1 VPPRAADFRPEL
13 QSISRF
19 TQANS
24 QDFMARIYFGTD
36 GIRGKA
42 NEGTMTPEVAFRLGA
57 AVTYKAKQR
66 VKHAPRIVVGKDTRI
81 SGYLFEHALSAG
93 ICSMGGRVLL
103 TGPLPTPAV
112 AHLTTSMRADAGVVI
127 SASHNPYQDN
137 GLKVFGPDGFK
148 LPDDEEEDLEQWMQ
162 GEELDKKR
170 VSGMHIGRAE
180 RIETAWGRYVQFI
193 KGTFPPDLTLD
204 GLRIV
209 IDAAH
214 GAAYLTA
221 PHVFSELGA
230 SVIPTGVKPNGKNI
244 NHERGAVHPE
254 HCAKEVK
261 RSHAHVGFALDGDA
275 DRVVVIDEKGRQVNG
290 DAIMALCAT
299 RMIQNRTLKKR
310 TMVGTVMSS
319 IGLEKA
325 LARHSGKLLRVDVG
339 DRYVV
344 EAMRKKGLNFGGE
357 QSGHLIFI
365 DHSTTGD
372 GTLGA
377 LQLLAIML
385 REQRPLSELIDDV
398 FEAVPQVLV
407 NVSLPERRPLAEMTK
422 TRHVIEGV
430 ERKLG
435 GQGRVLVRWSGTE
448 AKLRVM
454 VEGPNQSAIR
464 NMADSI
470 ARTAEQELRG

>member
-1 VPPRAADFRPEL
+1 
-13 QSISRF
+13 
-19 TQANS
+19 
-24 QDFMARIYFGTD
+24 MARTYFGTD

-42 NEGTMTPEVAFRLGA
+42 NEGNMTPEVAFRLGA
-57 AVTYKAKQR
+57 AVAHQARQR

-112 AHLTTSMRADAGVVI
+112 AHLTTSMRAEAGVVI

-148 LPDDEEEDLEQWMQ
+148 LPDEQEEALERLML
-162 GEELDKKR
+162 GDELDR
-170 VSGMHIGRAE
+170 RRPSGMHIGRAE

-193 KGTFPPDLTLD
+193 KGAFPSDLKLD
-204 GLRIV
+204 GLKIV
-209 IDAAH
+209 VDAAH
-214 GAAYLTA
+214 GAAYQTA

-230 SVIPTGVKPNGKNI
+230 DVVAIGVKPNGKNI

-254 HCAKEVK
+254 YCAKEVMRAK
-261 RSHAHVGFALDGDA
+261 AHVGFALDGDA

-290 DAIMALCAT
+290 DAVMALCAT
-299 RMIQNRTLKKR
+299 RMIRRGALKKK
-310 TMVGTVMSS
+310 TLVTTVMSS
-319 IGLEKA
+319 IGLEHA
-325 LARHSGKLLRVDVG
+325 LTRHDGKLVRVDVG

-344 EAMRKKGLNFGGE
+344 EAMRKKGYNFGGE
-357 QSGHLIFI
+357 QSGHLIFL
-365 DHSTTGD
+365 DHSSTGD

-385 REQRPLSELIDDV
+385 REGRPLSELVDEV

-407 NVSLPERRPLAEMTK
+407 NVKLAERKPLIEMSKTCQVIQMAERR
-422 TRHVIEGV
+422 
-430 ERKLG
+430 LG
-435 GQGRVLVRWSGTE
+435 EDGRVLVRWSGTE
-448 AKLRVM
+448 PKLRVM
-454 VEGPNQSAIR
+454 VEGPNETAIR
-464 NMADSI
+464 NLANSI
-470 ARTAEQELRG
+470 AAAAEQELG